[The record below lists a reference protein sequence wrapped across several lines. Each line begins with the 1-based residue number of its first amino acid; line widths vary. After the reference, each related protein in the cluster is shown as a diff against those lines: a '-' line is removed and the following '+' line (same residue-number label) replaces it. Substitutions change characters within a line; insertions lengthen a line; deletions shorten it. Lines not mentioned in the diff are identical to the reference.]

1 MAQMLKRSALDTSYL
16 LKYTS
21 IPIVSPAMLTQPRRG
36 QPCSRHKLER
46 KMTASLETA
55 PAAGTRTEWKLDP
68 THTLVE
74 FSAKHLMISTVK
86 GRIADVQGSIF
97 IDEQNPQDSSVE
109 VTLNAASIDSR
120 TEMRDQHLRSADFL
134 DVEKYP
140 QIRFKSTR
148 IEGDRTE
155 FKLTGDLTI
164 RDVTKEITLDVQ
176 FEGQTKD
183 PWGGER
189 VGFSAN
195 GKIDRRDF
203 GLTWNML
210 LETGGLTVG
219 NDIKV
224 SIEVEA
230 VKVAEGDSQ

>member
-1 MAQMLKRSALDTSYL
+1 
-16 LKYTS
+16 
-21 IPIVSPAMLTQPRRG
+21 
-36 QPCSRHKLER
+36 
-46 KMTASLETA
+46 MTASVETA
-55 PAAGTRTEWKLDP
+55 AAAGTRTEWKLDQ
-68 THTLVE
+68 THTHVE

-86 GRIADVQGSIF
+86 GRITDVAGSIF
-97 IDEQNPQDSSVE
+97 IDERTPKNSSVD
-109 VTLNAASIDSR
+109 VTLNAATIDTR
-120 TEMRDQHLRSADFL
+120 TDQRDQHLRSGDFL

-140 QIRFKSTR
+140 MILFKSTR
-148 IEGDRTE
+148 IEGDRNE

-164 RDVTKEITLDVQ
+164 RDVTREVTLDVQ

-189 VGFSAN
+189 VGFSAR

-210 LETGGLTVG
+210 LEGGGLTVG
-219 NDIKV
+219 NDIKI

-230 VKVAEGDSQ
+230 VKVV